1 MATDST
7 SADTIT
13 AQTLARRAQSGLVIA
28 KYSSWCGIFF
38 IFLAGFV
45 GFITQNTKFYLILPV
60 LFLLVISAWLYPV
73 LYQRGHSRF
82 GRILFM
88 LSMLLVIFVLPLT
101 SSGGLIAAAIGCVVF
116 IVFGYQL
123 LGDSGALWFTIL
135 SMVSLA
141 GDFALIE
148 AGNILI
154 ADSPPLVKLVIDP
167 AIMVLLTTLIIRVV
181 LVEQDK
187 LVFKANLAQLEMERQ
202 LRAVQ
207 TERDWLQQT
216 LTETERTAAE
226 KQAEYQRLQTA
237 LEQTRAMADE
247 MNAVEVL
254 AVTVEQNSAAR
265 DQAEQIRQAS
275 TMMENMWAMVE
286 QSAVHAQT
294 VSNASTRTVA
304 IAQEGRLAVQGII
317 DSMSDIKN
325 RVQIIEQNIR
335 DLAERTERIGQ
346 IITTVNEIA
355 NQSNLL
361 ALNASIEAN
370 RAAEHGEGFAVVAQE
385 MRRMAALSKAA
396 TIQVK
401 SILEEVQL
409 ATTQT
414 VRATGESAQSIE
426 QDLRLA
432 AEARTAIDRL
442 SQVVDESAQAAT
454 LMLDVGRQQMSGVD
468 SVVVAVQSIND
479 TTNQYL
485 ANTQVVEDAVRQMEE
500 LTRRLAGVIILKGND
515 HDREK

>member
-1 MATDST
+1 MDSDLT
-7 SADTIT
+7 PTDTIT
-13 AQTLARRAQSGLVIA
+13 AQMLARRAQSGLVIA

-38 IFLAGFV
+38 IFLAGIV
-45 GFITQNTKFYLILPV
+45 GFITQNTKFYLILPI
-60 LFLLVISAWLYPV
+60 LFFLVISAWLYPV
-73 LYQRGHSRF
+73 FYRKGHSRF

-135 SMVSLA
+135 SIISLA

-148 AGNILI
+148 AGNIMI
-154 ADSPPLVKLVIDP
+154 ADSPPLVKLVVDP
-167 AIMVLLTTLIIRVV
+167 AIMVLLTTLIIRGV

-187 LVFKANLAQLEMERQ
+187 QVFKAHVERLEMERQ
-202 LRAVQ
+202 LSAVQ
-207 TERDWLQQT
+207 VERDWLRQT
-216 LTETERTAAE
+216 LTEAE
-226 KQAEYQRLQTA
+226 QAVADEQAERQRLQTA

-254 AVTVEQNSAAR
+254 AVTVEQSSAAR

-294 VSNASTRTVA
+294 VSNASTRTVE
-304 IAQEGRLAVQGII
+304 IAQEGRQAVQGII
-317 DSMSDIKN
+317 DSMSDIKT

-346 IITTVNEIA
+346 IITTVNQIA

-385 MRRMAALSKAA
+385 MRRMAALSKDA

-401 SILEEVQL
+401 SILEEVQR

-414 VRATGESAQSIE
+414 VRVTGESAQGIE

-442 SQVVDESAQAAT
+442 SQVVDESAQASA
-454 LMLDVGRQQMSGVD
+454 LMLDVGRQQMAGVD
-468 SVVVAVQSIND
+468 SVVVAVQNIND

-485 ANTQVVEDAVRQMEE
+485 ANTQVLEEAVRQMDI
-500 LTRRLAGVIILKGND
+500 LTRRLAEVMVLKGND
-515 HDREK
+515 HG

>member
-1 MATDST
+1 MDTDST
-7 SADTIT
+7 STNTIA
-13 AQTLARRAQSGLVIA
+13 AQTLARRAQSGLVVA

-38 IFLAGFV
+38 IFLAGTV
-45 GFITQNTKFYLILPV
+45 GIITQNAKFYLILPV
-60 LFLLVISAWLYPV
+60 LLFLVISAWLYPV
-73 LYQRGHSRF
+73 FYRQGRSRF
-82 GRILFM
+82 GRVLFM

-123 LGDSGALWFTIL
+123 LGDSGALWFTLL
-135 SMVSLA
+135 SIISLA

-148 AGNILI
+148 AGNIMI
-154 ADSPPLVKLVIDP
+154 AESPPLVKLVVDP
-167 AIMVLLTTLIIRVV
+167 AIMVLLTTLIIRGV

-187 LVFKANLAQLEMERQ
+187 LVFKANLARLEMEKQ
-202 LRAVQ
+202 LSAVQ
-207 TERDWLQQT
+207 TERDWLRQT
-216 LTETERTAAE
+216 LTEAEKVAADEQAERDRLQIAFERT
-226 KQAEYQRLQTA
+226 QAMTK
-237 LEQTRAMADE
+237 E

-254 AVTVEQNSAAR
+254 AATIEQTSAAR

-304 IAQEGRLAVQGII
+304 IAQDGRLAVQGII
-317 DSMSDIKN
+317 DSMSDIKT
-325 RVQIIEQNIR
+325 RVQSIEQNIR

-346 IITTVNEIA
+346 IITTVNQIA

-401 SILEEVQL
+401 SILEEVQQ

-414 VRATGESAQSIE
+414 VRATSESAQGIE
-426 QDLRLA
+426 HDLRLA

-454 LMLDVGRQQMSGVD
+454 LMLDVGRQQMAGVD
-468 SVVVAVQSIND
+468 SVVLAVQNIND

-485 ANTQVVEDAVRQMEE
+485 SNTQLVEEAVRQMDEV
-500 LTRRLAGVIILKGND
+500 TRRMAEVILLKGND
-515 HDREK
+515 HD